1 LPITVKHFKVS
12 DKADGQDVSLLQPS
26 DWNEDHVFKVN
37 TKSLVGNSTT
47 TLSDADNIRVS
58 SDFKL
63 EDGMLSLDVSDGAI
77 VTASATDDTFQS
89 RVLTASPTVSWEL
102 PATPAP
108 PADGQVKANVVDRSI
123 TLAKMEL
130 GPTGGEILYYD
141 KTSKAPARLPYGTK
155 GMVLQTGTAEVTGP
169 PVVAATNPAWVF
181 SGFPHAVLQGQKTS
195 TEGCINATAWTTR
208 LLATELYDLFDLVL
222 IQTEGTPAVGTN
234 RFRLV
239 AGTYVVEWSAP
250 AFSVNV
256 HLTRLLN
263 FTDTVVLGYGTTEF
277 SYAQSAHDT
286 TQTRSVG
293 IAKFTIAAG
302 KDLVLQHRATVAN
315 TANGLGIVNSFATGS
330 PDIFSVVKIWRVA

>member
-141 KTSKAPARLPYGTK
+141 KTSKAPVRLPYGTK

-169 PVVAATNPAWVF
+169 PVVDATNPVWGF

-195 TEGCINATAWTTR
+195 TEGSLASGAWRTR
-208 LLATELYDLFDLVL
+208 LLATEVYDLFDLVL
-222 IQTEGTPAVGTN
+222 IQTQGTPAVGTN
-234 RFRLV
+234 RFRLI

-250 AFSVNV
+250 AFQVN
-256 HLTRLLN
+256 HHQTRLYN
-263 FTDTVVLGYGTTEF
+263 ITGAAVIAHGTTEY
-277 SYAQSAHDT
+277 SNDNNSS
-286 TQTRSVG
+286 QTRSVG
-293 IAKFTIAAG
+293 SVRFTVAAD
-302 KDLVLQHRATVAN
+302 KDLELQHQCAISN
-315 TANGLGIVNSFATGS
+315 TANGMGVASPFTTGS
-330 PDIFSVVKIWRVA
+330 PDVFSVVKIWRIS